1 MKKTYTELIEEISPQ
16 EIDELYE
23 YVVLTEKGMSKDE
36 VADLIDS
43 AISAA
48 TRVKND
54 PKKSD
59 KHKRTASSVL
69 SKVRAIKKSFEKD
82 GSIHPNAVN
91 SLMRIVAGVHS
102 GRYGYMNPPNP
113 KVPQNYVREE
123 DETLQEGMTSS
134 IAKVLAMG
142 LKRKCIGLSNQV
154 ESATDV
160 GVKMNY
166 VSKQMNTV
174 AGMVLTAISVSDEKG
189 LLSKGAILTSLLS
202 SHEPDADLDTLFEDE
217 ICYDL

>member
-1 MKKTYTELIEEISPQ
+1 MKKT
-16 EIDELYE
+16 
-23 YVVLTEKGMSKDE
+23 
-36 VADLIDS
+36 
-43 AISAA
+43 
-48 TRVKND
+48 
-54 PKKSD
+54 
-59 KHKRTASSVL
+59 
-69 SKVRAIKKSFEKD
+69 FEKD

-91 SLMRIVAGVHS
+91 ALMRVVAGVHS
-102 GRYGYMNPPNP
+102 GRYGWTNKNNP
-113 KVPQNYVREE
+113 KVPQNYAREE

-202 SHEPDADLDTLFEDE
+202 SHEPNEDLDALFEDE
-217 ICYDL
+217 I

>member
-1 MKKTYTELIEEISPQ
+1 MSKTYTELIEDISTK

-23 YVVLTEKGMSKDE
+23 YAVLTEKNMSKDE
-36 VADLIDS
+36 VAELIDG

-48 TRVKND
+48 TKVKND
-54 PKKSD
+54 PKKSE
-59 KHKRTASSVL
+59 KHKKTASSVL
-69 SKVRAIKKSFEKD
+69 SKVRSMKKTFEKD

-91 SLMRIVAGVHS
+91 SLMRVVAGVHS
-102 GRYGYMNPPNP
+102 GRYGWMNKNSP
-113 KVPQNYVREE
+113 KVPQNYAREE
-123 DETLQEGMTSS
+123 DDTLQEGMTSS

-202 SHEPDADLDTLFEDE
+202 SHEPDENLDALFEDE
-217 ICYDL
+217 V

>member
-1 MKKTYTELIEEISPQ
+1 MSKTYKELIEDITPQ

-23 YVVLTEKGMSKDE
+23 YAVLTEKGMSKDE
-36 VADLIDS
+36 VADLIGS

-59 KHKRTASSVL
+59 KHKTTASSVL
-69 SKVRAIKKSFEKD
+69 SKVRAIKKSFEKN

-113 KVPQNYVREE
+113 KVPKNYAREE
-123 DETLQEGMTSS
+123 DEILQEGMTSK
-134 IAKVLAMG
+134 IAKVMSIG
-142 LKRKCIGLSNQV
+142 LKRKVVSLGNQV
-154 ESATDV
+154 ESATDI
-160 GVKMNY
+160 GEKINNL
-166 VSKQMNTV
+166 SKQMNAV
-174 AGMVLTAISVSDEKG
+174 AGIALVAVSMSDEG

-202 SHEPDADLDTLFEDE
+202 SHEPDKDLDTLFEE
-217 ICYDL
+217 E

>member
-1 MKKTYTELIEEISPQ
+1 MKKTYTELIEEISQ
-16 EIDELYE
+16 KEINDLYE
-23 YVVLTEKGMSKDE
+23 YALHTEKNMSKDE

-69 SKVRAIKKSFEKD
+69 SKVRAIKTSFNKN

-102 GRYGYMNPPNP
+102 GRYGYMNKNNP
-113 KVPQNYVREE
+113 KVPQNYAREE
-123 DETLQEGMTSS
+123 DELNEGMTSS

-142 LKRKCIGLSNQV
+142 LKRKVIAIGNQV

-160 GVKMNY
+160 GEKIEHL
-166 VSKQMNTV
+166 SKQINV
-174 AGMVLTAISVSDEKG
+174 IAGLVLTTISVSDEKG
-189 LLSKGAILTSLLS
+189 LLSKGAILTSLFS
-202 SHEPDADLDTLFEDE
+202 SHAPDENLDTLFEE
-217 ICYDL
+217 LC